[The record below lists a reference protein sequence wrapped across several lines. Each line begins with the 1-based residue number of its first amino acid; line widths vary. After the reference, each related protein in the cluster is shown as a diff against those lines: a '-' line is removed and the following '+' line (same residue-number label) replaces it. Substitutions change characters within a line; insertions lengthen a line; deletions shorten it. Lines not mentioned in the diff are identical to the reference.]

1 MRTALVVGGSGLVGG
16 FCLQA
21 LLDDSAYGSVIS
33 VGRRELPGVNH
44 PKLEQRILPLE
55 NFPSLQLPPLQDVF
69 CSLGT
74 TIRKAGSQQAFR
86 EIDYELPLA
95 VAKHALKC
103 GAEQFVLVSS
113 VGADSGSENFYLRT
127 KGELE
132 DGLQALPFWALH
144 LLRPSLLLGRRA
156 ESRPLESAFIGLGSL
171 LQFLCV
177 GPLRPYRPIS
187 AMAVGR
193 AMVGAA
199 LDEGRGCSV
208 YEYDGIMRLIR
219 SHHA

>member
-1 MRTALVVGGSGLVGG
+1 MRTALVVGGSGLVGR

-21 LLDDSAYGSVIS
+21 LLDDAAYESVIS
-33 VGRRELPGVNH
+33 VGRRAVSDLTH
-44 PKLEQRILPLE
+44 PKLQQKVLPLE
-55 NFPSLQLPPLQDVF
+55 SIASLELRRVHDVF
-69 CSLGT
+69 CALGT

-86 EIDYELPLA
+86 QIDHELPLA
-95 VAKHALKC
+95 VAKHALKF

-132 DGLQALPFWALH
+132 DAVKALPFWAVH

-208 YEYDGIMRLIR
+208 YEYDGIMRLIL